1 MKNIR
6 FQYWKNFYRKKKL
19 STAIN
24 FPSQFSMFTLSND
37 IKKNL
42 LIEFG
47 CGNGRD
53 AHYMSKYYKKV
64 IGFDSSGF
72 VIKKNISSF
81 KGIKNLKFVNRDII
95 KKSDLNFLKKYK
107 KTIYARFFIHTLKND
122 EINIFI
128 KTLSF
133 LLKKNEKIFLEYR
146 THLDKKTKKTF
157 KKHYRNYLDPKSI
170 INLFKKEKFENVYS
184 NSSYG
189 YALFGNEDPHIARQ
203 IFVKK

>member
-6 FQYWKNFYRKKKL
+6 LNYWNNFYSKKISSNK
-19 STAIN
+19 IN

-53 AHYMSKYYKKV
+53 AYYMSRYYKRV
-64 IGFDSSGF
+64 IGYDSSEF
-72 VIKKNISSF
+72 VIKKNISIF
-81 KGIKNLKFVNRDII
+81 KGIKNLKFVNRNII
-95 KKSDLNFLKKYK
+95 KKYDLNYLKKYQ

-122 EINIFI
+122 EIDIFI
-128 KTLSF
+128 KILSF

-146 THLDKKTKKTF
+146 THLDIKTKKTF
-157 KKHYRNYLDPKSI
+157 KKHFRNYLDPKKI
-170 INLFKKEKFENVYS
+170 INLFKKENIENIYS

>member
-6 FQYWKNFYRKKKL
+6 SNYWNNFYSKKTSLDK
-19 STAIN
+19 IN

-53 AHYMSKYYKKV
+53 AHYMSKYYKRV
-64 IGFDSSGF
+64 ICYDSSKF
-72 VIKKNISSF
+72 VIKNNINKF
-81 KGIKNLKFVNRDII
+81 KDIKNLKFVNHDII
-95 KKSDLNFLKKYK
+95 KKNDLNFLKKYK
-107 KTIYARFFIHTLKND
+107 KTIYARFFIHSLKND
-122 EINIFI
+122 EIDIFI
-128 KTLSF
+128 KILSF

-146 THLDKKTKKTF
+146 TDLDKKTKKTF
-157 KKHYRNYLDPKSI
+157 KKHFRNYLDPKKI
-170 INLFKKEKFENVYS
+170 INLFKKENIENIYS
-184 NSSYG
+184 NTSYG

>member
-6 FQYWKNFYRKKKL
+6 SNYWNNFYSKKTSLDK
-19 STAIN
+19 IN

-53 AHYMSKYYKKV
+53 AHYMSKYYKRV
-64 IGFDSSGF
+64 ICYDSSNF
-72 VIKKNISSF
+72 VIKNNINKF
-81 KGIKNLKFVNRDII
+81 KDIKNLKFVNHDII
-95 KKSDLNFLKKYK
+95 KKNDLNFLKKYK
-107 KTIYARFFIHTLKND
+107 KTIYARFFIHSLKND
-122 EINIFI
+122 EIDIFI
-128 KTLSF
+128 KILSF

-146 THLDKKTKKTF
+146 TDLDKKTKKTF
-157 KKHYRNYLDPKSI
+157 KKHFRNYLDPKKI
-170 INLFKKEKFENVYS
+170 INLFKKENIENIYS
-184 NSSYG
+184 NTSYG